1 MFFSGEQFK
10 SLCSESNVMHSCADL
25 LYFVFNLYLFFPPLC
40 LLWDCSMIETQLL
53 DSKHR
58 ERSLYLMQRESGLVS
73 RGPLFLSKLSIV
85 TLIYY

>member
-1 MFFSGEQFK
+1 
-10 SLCSESNVMHSCADL
+10 
-25 LYFVFNLYLFFPPLC
+25 
-40 LLWDCSMIETQLL
+40 MIETQLL